1 MSIGLVTGQHAFT
14 QQASGTSI
22 SAQFPSDIT
31 LGNMIIVGVSNFLLP
46 GSFSVSDDCGN
57 TYTAVGSSL
66 DDGSPQHGISQ
77 VFYAVIT
84 ATEGRGNPPCT
95 VTVSGLNSSNAQL
108 HIAEFTGVLTLDKF
122 ATGTGSGTSI
132 SSSSTSTT
140 SQANELV
147 YGFIAASAPSSIT
160 SLSSGAG
167 FTNIDTNIGSGSAQG
182 LVAEYEVVSSTG
194 SYAATGS
201 GSGAKGSGYTWG
213 SWVVTFY
220 GPFSATVNLTG
231 VSSSTAIGSTNETVT
246 KIPTGVTS
254 ATHVGTLTVTGSAN
268 VTLTGVSSTSHVG
281 VPRLPVGAIGVSATA
296 LVGAVSVHGD
306 ANATGSIAPVA
317 THVGTLTITGTA
329 ALTLTGVSS
338 SVLVGAAFGEVKVSL
353 AGVSSTSHI
362 GSSTTTLVKTLTGIQ
377 STSHVGTL
385 VVATTQTVNLAGI
398 QVTCSVGLPLVE
410 CNSAFP
416 MIAFLGI

>member
-1 MSIGLVTGQHAFT
+1 MSIGLVTGQHNFT

-22 SAQFPSDIT
+22 SAQFPNDIT

-57 TYTAVGSSL
+57 TYTAVGSPL
-66 DDGSPQHGISQ
+66 DDASPQHAISQ

-122 ATGTGSGTSI
+122 TTGTGTGTSI

-160 SLSSGAG
+160 SLASGAG
-167 FTNIDTNIGSGSAQG
+167 FTNIDTHLASGSSQG
-182 LVAEYEVVSSTG
+182 LVAEYEAVSSTG
-194 SYAATGS
+194 TYAATGS
-201 GSGAKGSGYTWG
+201 GSGAKGSGYNWAA
-213 SWVVTFY
+213 WVVTFY
-220 GPFSATVNLTG
+220 GAFDATANLSG
-231 VSSSTAIGSTNETVT
+231 VSSTTAIGTTSEKVAKTPSGISST
-246 KIPTGVTS
+246 
-254 ATHVGTLTVTGSAN
+254 THVGSLTVTGSAN
-268 VTLTGVSSTSHVG
+268 VTLAGISSTSHVG
-281 VPRLPVGAIGVSATA
+281 VPTLPVRAIGIASTVLIGVASA
-296 LVGAVSVHGD
+296 HGD
-306 ANATGSIAPVA
+306 ANATGSITAVT

-329 ALTLTGVSS
+329 AVSLTGVSS
-338 SVLVGAAFGEVKVSL
+338 TVHVGIAVAQVKVL
-353 AGVSSTSHI
+353 PAGISSTSHI
-362 GSSTTTLVKTLTGIQ
+362 GSTSIALVKTPTGIQ
-377 STSHVGTL
+377 STSHVGSLTIL
-385 VVATTQTVNLAGI
+385 LSDVIHPVGI
-398 QVTCSVGLPLVE
+398 QVTCSVGFPLVT

-416 MIAFLGI
+416 MIVFLGM